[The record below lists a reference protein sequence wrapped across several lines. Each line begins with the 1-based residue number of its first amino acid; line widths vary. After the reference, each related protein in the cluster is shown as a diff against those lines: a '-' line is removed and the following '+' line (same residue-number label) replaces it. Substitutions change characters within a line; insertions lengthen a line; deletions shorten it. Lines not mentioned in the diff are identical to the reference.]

1 MARQRPSS
9 QPEHQGDLEVV
20 ERTAARSPRRYRV
33 VLHNDD
39 YTTMEFVVLVLTRFF
54 HLGETEATQIML
66 EVHHRGR
73 GVVGDFS
80 RDVAETKA
88 EQVMDFARE
97 NGHPLRCTAE
107 PADGS
112 DDQGL
117 PPP

>member
-1 MARQRPSS
+1 MATQRPSS
-9 QPEHQGDLEVV
+9 RPEHQGDVDVV
-20 ERTAARSPRRYRV
+20 ERTASRSPRRYHV

-54 HLGETEATQIML
+54 HLGETEATRIML

-73 GVVGDFS
+73 GIVGDFS

-97 NGHPLRCTAE
+97 SGHPLRCTAE
-107 PADGS
+107 PTEGGDDGRDS
-112 DDQGL
+112 
-117 PPP
+117 PP

>member
-1 MARQRPSS
+1 MARQRSPSR
-9 QPEHQGDLEVV
+9 PEHQGDLEVA
-20 ERTAARSPRRYRV
+20 ERTVARPPRRYRV

-107 PADGS
+107 SADGS
-112 DDQGL
+112 DDQRL